1 VKIYL
6 AGPLFTLAERMFN
19 ARLAELLRAKGHT
32 VFNPQQE
39 EPREF
44 TTRGIF
50 SMDLNDIHDSDV
62 VVANMDGADPDSG
75 TAWEVAAFYIG
86 GKQVLQYRTDFRGV
100 GEANL
105 CGYNIMLWESADI
118 RILHSCLDPKNTIEV
133 LADLIHD
140 KLTHQHAS

>member
-1 VKIYL
+1 MKIYL
-6 AGPLFTLAERMFN
+6 AGPLFSLAERMFN
-19 ARLAELLRAKGHT
+19 ARLAELLRVKGHI

-50 SMDLNDIHDSDV
+50 SMDLSGIYDSEV
-62 VVANMDGADPDSG
+62 CVANMDGADPDSG
-75 TAWEVAAFYIG
+75 TAWETAAFYVA

-118 RILHSCLDPKNTIEV
+118 RIIHPCLDPKNTIEA

-140 KLTHQHAS
+140 KLTNQHAS